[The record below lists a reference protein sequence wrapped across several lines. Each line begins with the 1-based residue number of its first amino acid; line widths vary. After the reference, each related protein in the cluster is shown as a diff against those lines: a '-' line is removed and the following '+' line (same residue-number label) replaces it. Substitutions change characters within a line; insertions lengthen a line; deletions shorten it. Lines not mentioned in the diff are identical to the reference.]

1 MRAHIASLISG
12 HVGVGQC
19 CRAIDVESPTILPTM
34 KTLSR
39 VTFQRG
45 GYKFKESSKYEH
57 TYLASFWYTLVSVS
71 VAVPAMWS
79 PPPSNCQRNH
89 EHADGAALN
98 RETLRTLWVQFEQKT
113 YVSKVVV
120 PQGGHATRL
129 TETVNITAQHGK
141 QTTQI
146 TSHVVVNVA
155 VSQIC

>member
-1 MRAHIASLISG
+1 
-12 HVGVGQC
+12 
-19 CRAIDVESPTILPTM
+19 
-34 KTLSR
+34 
-39 VTFQRG
+39 
-45 GYKFKESSKYEH
+45 
-57 TYLASFWYTLVSVS
+57 
-71 VAVPAMWS
+71 MWS